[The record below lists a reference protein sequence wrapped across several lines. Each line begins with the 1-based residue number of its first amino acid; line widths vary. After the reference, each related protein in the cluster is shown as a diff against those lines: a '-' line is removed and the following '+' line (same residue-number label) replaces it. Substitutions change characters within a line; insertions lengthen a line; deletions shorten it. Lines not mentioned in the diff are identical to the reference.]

1 MMEEPNLK
9 KLFPLNL
16 KGLITAGNVPA
27 ALALLNLGN
36 FNRLRLFFT
45 GFGVDLQPGAAW
57 LCVDFEPLRPQAH

>member
-9 KLFPLNL
+9 KLFPPNL

-36 FNRLRLFFT
+36 FYGLRLFFA
-45 GFGVDLQPGAAW
+45 GFGVNLQPGAAW
-57 LCVDFEPLRPQAH
+57 LRIDFEPLRPQAH